1 MSMIVRLF
9 LPLLAASCF
18 AEARSAEFRTY
29 QDDRSGFSFSY
40 PANYEFTNVVESR
53 SGFVS
58 GVLKRGDAAILVETK
73 DLADYP
79 SEWRAQGRTSFVE
92 AAVAI
97 AMLMCDADGPDGSRS
112 CPEVL
117 RQATFGNRHKL
128 ECLEINLREVIT
140 AIKPKRFTTRTRGP
154 VYAVRIPRPN
164 LPVILFFEF
173 VPDFTPRTADT
184 HILQEIVNSVR
195 GR

>member
-1 MSMIVRLF
+1 MIARL
-9 LPLLAASCF
+9 LMPLLVTMCL
-18 AEARSAEFRTY
+18 AEAREDEARIY
-29 QDDRSGFSFSY
+29 QDDSMGFSFSY
-40 PANYEFTNVVESR
+40 PADFTLTNVLESR

-58 GVLKRGDAAILVETK
+58 GVLKRGDAAILVEAK

-79 SEWRAQGRTSFVE
+79 SEWRARGHTSFVE

-128 ECLEINLREVIT
+128 ECLEINLREAIT
-140 AIKPKRFTTRTRGP
+140 ESEPSRFTTRTKGP
-154 VYAVRIPRPN
+154 VFAVRVPRPG

-173 VPDFTPRTADT
+173 APDFTPRPADT

-195 GR
+195 GK